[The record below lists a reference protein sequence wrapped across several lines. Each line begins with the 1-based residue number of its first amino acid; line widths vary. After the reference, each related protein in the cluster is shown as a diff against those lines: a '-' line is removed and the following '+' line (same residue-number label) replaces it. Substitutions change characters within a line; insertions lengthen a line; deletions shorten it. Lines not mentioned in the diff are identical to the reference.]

1 MNITAHR
8 VTKVGPVGERD
19 LKRDFPANFTYI
31 AIPVAGIPIAVRWSF
46 VLFICTLPFESI
58 ELPGLTESVAKL
70 SGLLFFAFYFLYYGP
85 LSTKRSFPWP
95 SRAMW
100 WFLGYIVVAV
110 LNGLFLDDEFMGDF
124 LTHCFQLVQL
134 AVFFWIASDLL
145 RDEKMA
151 RDVLLAYSIASGLVA
166 VGNILL
172 LPGFYQTSGGRQLS
186 PVTVNMG
193 FAALITI
200 GLCLYISYK
209 HFLCKIVL
217 VAFTLLM
224 LVVMVSTGTRS
235 LVLGFMI
242 GSSAYLFPY
251 WRSKRTWIA
260 IISVILSVVV
270 VLYIT
275 ADNPEISERW
285 LKTYYEGDTSG
296 RDEIYAI
303 AGEMILEKPVLGWS
317 VSGNYELGRR
327 EGGRF
332 FSIARDTHNTFLAL
346 LLEVGLLGA
355 IPFCV
360 GLWLCGRSAW
370 RARQGNLGLL
380 PLALFFGI
388 MAGAMSGT
396 LVWQKLLWLFLAL
409 ILAAVPIMP
418 RKLGKQF
425 PVLLRIKLG
434 SDRKAAPTLVQ

>member
-1 MNITAHR
+1 VNITAHR

-31 AIPVAGIPIAVRWSF
+31 AIPVAGIPTAVRWSF
-46 VLFICTLPFESI
+46 LLFVCTLPFDAI
-58 ELPGLTESVAKL
+58 ELPGMTESVAKL
-70 SGLLFFAFYFLYYGP
+70 SGLLFFAFYFIYYGP

-110 LNGLFLDDEFMGDF
+110 LNGLFLDEKFMGDF

-134 AVFFWIASDLL
+134 AVLFWIASDLL

-151 RDVLLAYSIASGLVA
+151 RDVLLAYSITSGLVA
-166 VGNILL
+166 VGNILRV
-172 LPGFYQTSGGRQLS
+172 PGFYEMSEGRELS

-200 GLCLYISYK
+200 GLCLYTSYK
-209 HFLCKIVL
+209 HFLSKIVL
-217 VAFTLLM
+217 VACAFLM
-224 LVVMVSTGTRS
+224 LVVMVGTGTRS

-251 WRSKRTWIA
+251 WQSKRTWIA

-270 VLYIT
+270 VLYMI
-275 ADNPEISERW
+275 AGNPEVSERW

-296 RDEIYAI
+296 RDEVYAI
-303 AGEMILEKPVLGWS
+303 TGDMILEKPVLGWS

-332 FSIARDTHNTFLAL
+332 FSIARDAHNTFLAL
-346 LLEVGLLGA
+346 LLEVGLVGA
-355 IPFCV
+355 TPFCV
-360 GLWLCGRSAW
+360 GLCLCGRSAW
-370 RARQGNLGLL
+370 KARLGNLGLL
-380 PLALFFGI
+380 PLALFFGV
-388 MAGAMSGT
+388 MAGAMTGN
-396 LVWQKLLWLFLAL
+396 LVGQKVLWLFLAL
-409 ILAAVPIMP
+409 TLAAVPIKP

-425 PVLLRIKLG
+425 PALLRIKLG
-434 SDRKAAPTLVQ
+434 SDRKAASR

>member
-31 AIPVAGIPIAVRWSF
+31 AIPVAGIPTAVRWSF
-46 VLFICTLPFESI
+46 LLFVCTLPFDAI
-58 ELPGLTESVAKL
+58 ELPGMTESVAKL
-70 SGLLFFAFYFLYYGP
+70 SGLLFFAFYFIYYGP

-110 LNGLFLDDEFMGDF
+110 LNGLFLDEKFMGDF
-124 LTHCFQLVQL
+124 LTQ
-134 AVFFWIASDLL
+134 
-145 RDEKMA
+145 MA
-151 RDVLLAYSIASGLVA
+151 RDVLLAYSITSGLVA
-166 VGNILL
+166 VGNILQ
-172 LPGFYQTSGGRQLS
+172 LPGFYEMSGGRETS
-186 PVTVNMG
+186 PVTGNMG

-200 GLCLYISYK
+200 GLCLYTSYK
-209 HFLCKIVL
+209 HFLSKIVL
-217 VAFTLLM
+217 VACAFLM
-224 LVVMVSTGTRS
+224 LVVMVGTGTRS

-251 WRSKRTWIA
+251 WQSKRTWIA

-270 VLYIT
+270 VLYMI
-275 ADNPEISERW
+275 AGNPEVSERW

-296 RDEIYAI
+296 RDEVYAI
-303 AGEMILEKPVLGWS
+303 TGDMILEKPVLGWS

-332 FSIARDTHNTFLAL
+332 FSIARDAHNTFLAL
-346 LLEVGLLGA
+346 LLEVGLVGA
-355 IPFCV
+355 TPFCV
-360 GLWLCGRSAW
+360 GLCLCGRSAW
-370 RARQGNLGLL
+370 KARLGNLGLL
-380 PLALFFGI
+380 PLALFFGV
-388 MAGAMSGT
+388 MAGAMTGN
-396 LVWQKLLWLFLAL
+396 LVGQKVLWLFLAL
-409 ILAAVPIMP
+409 TLAAVPIKP

-425 PVLLRIKLG
+425 PALLRIKLG
-434 SDRKAAPTLVQ
+434 SDRKAASR